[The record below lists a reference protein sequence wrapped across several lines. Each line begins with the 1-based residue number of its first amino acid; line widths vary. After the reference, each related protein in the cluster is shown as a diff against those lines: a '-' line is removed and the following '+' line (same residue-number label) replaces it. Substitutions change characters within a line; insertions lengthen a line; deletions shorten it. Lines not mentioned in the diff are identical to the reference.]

1 MRFLKSIFAAA
12 ALGAAFAGPA
22 LAQDRYADDAEALA
36 AARELVAET
45 SADAMVGDI
54 VSRTWPA
61 MEPEIR
67 RQLPDAAPETMK
79 SFRADYVRIVTERTA
94 ELMAAT
100 PAIYARHY
108 TAQELRQL
116 VAFYRSPVGR
126 KSLAVMPAII
136 GDVVRISAERMPMVT
151 AEINEAF
158 RAKMRKKGV
167 EIPI

>member
-1 MRFLKSIFAAA
+1 MRFLKPIFAAA
-12 ALGAAFAGPA
+12 VLGAASAGPV
-22 LAQDRYADDAEALA
+22 LADDRYAQDAEALA

-54 VSRTWPA
+54 VARTWPA

-67 RQLPDAAPETMK
+67 RQLPDATAETLK
-79 SFRADYVRIVTERTA
+79 GFRADYVRIVTGRTA

-108 TAQELRQL
+108 TAQELREL

-136 GDVVRISAERMPMVT
+136 GDMVRISAERMPMVT

>member
-1 MRFLKSIFAAA
+1 MRILKPIFVAVMV
-12 ALGAAFAGPA
+12 GAAFAGPA
-22 LAQDRYADDAEALA
+22 IAEDRFAGDAEALA

-67 RQLPDAAPETMK
+67 RQLPDATAETLK
-79 SFRADYVRIVTERTA
+79 GFRTDYVRIVTERTS

-108 TAQELRQL
+108 TAEELRQL

-136 GDVVRISAERMPMVT
+136 GDMVRISAERMPMVS